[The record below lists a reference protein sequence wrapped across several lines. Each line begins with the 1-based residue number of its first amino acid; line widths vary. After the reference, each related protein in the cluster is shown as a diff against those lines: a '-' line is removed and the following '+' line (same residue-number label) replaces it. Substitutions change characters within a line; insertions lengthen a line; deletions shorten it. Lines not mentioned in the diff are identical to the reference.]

1 MVHKEQKSPK
11 QNDGRRR
18 GRVTALEAMRKNVVR
33 QAALAVLLIVQLVV
47 LLFAITAAWYTNI
60 VQTNDLVFETAVWG
74 FEGSVQLGD
83 EPIKAAPGDEG
94 VIPFIAVNN
103 SDEVTEVSVNISKIN
118 MDKEMQKRI
127 YFYVDT
133 DRIWN
138 NEIIERV
145 YLSNT
150 ASYTYI
156 MPGQGELTLTEDEE
170 VCNDVPLRWRWVY
183 DLLGYYVLGVV
194 TEDGAVIE
202 EYLRPIEYNY
212 DEIQTTFDPEDG
224 TLATIDGV
232 TTAAEFLLQVS
243 QSDGYRDTINI
254 DGAVGRYYPVDV
266 DDSGYG
272 VWAYLCDYTE
282 ILQNTDYDTKLGS
295 GEVTISNFTAKAT
308 ISAQNS
314 KIEMAEDDMPVDV
327 QEMIEPGTTENSFAT
342 EEPGATE
349 EFGTADGN
357 T

>member
-1 MVHKEQKSPK
+1 MVHKEHKSPK

-18 GRVTALEAMRKNVVR
+18 GRVAALEAMRKSVVR

-60 VQTNDLVFETAVWG
+60 VQTNDLVLETAVWG

-94 VIPFIAVNN
+94 VIPFTAVNN
-103 SDEVTEVSVNISKIN
+103 SDEITEVSVNISKIN

-127 YFYVDT
+127 YFYADT
-133 DRIWN
+133 ERVWN
-138 NEIIERV
+138 SELVERV
-145 YLSNT
+145 YLGNT
-150 ASYTYI
+150 ASHTYI
-156 MPGQGELTLTEDEE
+156 MFGQGELTLTEE
-170 VCNDVPLRWRWVY
+170 VCNDVPLKWQWVY
-183 DLLGYYVLGVV
+183 DLLGYYVRGVV
-194 TEDGAVIE
+194 TEDAPPIVE

-212 DEIQTTFDPEDG
+212 DEIQTTFEPDG
-224 TLATIDGV
+224 TLATIDGF
-232 TTAAEFLLQVS
+232 TTAEEFLQQMS
-243 QSDGYRDTINI
+243 QSDGYEGIISI
-254 DGAVGRYYPVDV
+254 DEAVGRYYPVDV

-295 GEVTISNFTAKAT
+295 GEAIINNFTAKAT
-308 ISAQNS
+308 ISAQN
-314 KIEMAEDDMPVDV
+314 KRMEPIEDEMQLDI
-327 QEMIEPGTTENSFAT
+327 QEMIEPGMMEEPFAT
-342 EEPGATE
+342 EEPGA
-349 EFGTADGN
+349 AAGN

>member
-11 QNDGRRR
+11 QNDGKRRD
-18 GRVTALEAMRKNVVR
+18 RVAALEAMRKNVVR

-83 EPIKAAPGDEG
+83 EPIEAAPGDEG
-94 VIPFIAVNN
+94 IIPFAAANN
-103 SDEVTEVSVNISKIN
+103 SDKVTEVSVNISKIN
-118 MDKEMQKRI
+118 MDTEMQKRI
-127 YFYVDT
+127 YFYADT
-133 DRIWN
+133 ERVWN
-138 NEIIERV
+138 SEIMDRV
-145 YLSNT
+145 YLGNT

-156 MPGQGELTLTEDEE
+156 MPGQGELTLTEE
-170 VCNDVPLRWRWVY
+170 VCDDVPLKWQWVY
-183 DLLGYYVLGVV
+183 DVLGYYVLGAV
-194 TEDGAVIE
+194 TEDGAGID

-212 DEIQTTFDPEDG
+212 DEIWTTFEPDG

-232 TTAAEFLLQVS
+232 TTAADFLQQVS
-243 QSDGYRDTINI
+243 QSDGYQGSINI
-254 DGAVGRYYPVDV
+254 DEAVGRYYPVDV
-266 DDSGYG
+266 DESGYG
-272 VWAYLCDYTE
+272 VWAYLCDEAE

-314 KIEMAEDDMPVDV
+314 RIEMTQGDMPIDI
-327 QEMIEPGTTENSFAT
+327 QEMIEPDTMEDPFVT
-342 EEPGATE
+342 EEPGAAE
-349 EFGTADGN
+349 GDI
-357 T
+357 